1 MEGGSAQADR
11 RFLRRAAVAAGAPLL
26 RKGCATPL
34 RRAPG
39 PRGIVRPPPS
49 SLKGR
54 NRGDCSSGGGG
65 GARES

>member
-1 MEGGSAQADR
+1 MEGGGAPADR
-11 RFLRRAAVAAGAPLL
+11 RFLGRAAVAAGAPLL
-26 RKGCATPL
+26 RQGCATLL

-39 PRGIVRPPPS
+39 PRGIVRPLPP

-54 NRGDCSSGGGG
+54 NRGGGSSGG